1 MQLCSKTRIS
11 FDTDLYVTMLG
22 LLAVG
27 LGGLMVGFGIWEG
40 GSKVGK
46 AAESAAAQ
54 FKDNLVPR
62 IFRFLKVTVLG
73 LLSAGLVVVL
83 GVVMA
88 GFGILKGGYKV
99 GEAAE
104 STADHA
110 GRALDA
116 ISNDVNELKT
126 NFIREIGLN
135 VTATL
140 VRFQEVLGRADEL
153 IITWTFAT
161 KFVALLAWLSA
172 VLVCKKIASENSN
185 TRRGRN
191 RLVLVTLEE
200 LILQFLYWTF
210 MLMVLVLAVHLVG
223 ETCQIAWPR
232 NIPLIFIIP
241 SMTTLGLCLQHLVAI
256 FKAIWKFTMRIT
268 YWIFGLPFDLF
279 RRPASTGYTYYANS
293 SILLSTIVCTIVLPL
308 YSFALF
314 FLMTF
319 FESFLKRRKISPFQ
333 TVLASYVIFV
343 VTALVVCGI
352 WAFFHRFFIRPAW
365 AFSAKR
371 NYRTR

>member
-1 MQLCSKTRIS
+1 M
-11 FDTDLYVTMLG
+11 
-22 LLAVG
+22 
-27 LGGLMVGFGIWEG
+27 
-40 GSKVGK
+40 
-46 AAESAAAQ
+46 
-54 FKDNLVPR
+54 
-62 IFRFLKVTVLG
+62 
-73 LLSAGLVVVL
+73 
-83 GVVMA
+83 
-88 GFGILKGGYKV
+88 
-99 GEAAE
+99 
-104 STADHA
+104 
-110 GRALDA
+110 
-116 ISNDVNELKT
+116 
-126 NFIREIGLN
+126 
-135 VTATL
+135 
-140 VRFQEVLGRADEL
+140 LGRADEL

-161 KFVALLAWLSA
+161 KCVALLACLSA
-172 VLVCKKIASENSN
+172 ALVCKKIASENSN
-185 TRRGRN
+185 RRWGRN
-191 RLVLVTLEE
+191 RSVSVTLEE
-200 LILQFLYWTF
+200 LIIQFLYWTF
-210 MLMVLVLAVHLVG
+210 MLTVLILAVHLVG

-279 RRPASTGYTYYANS
+279 RSPASTGYTYYTNS
-293 SILLSTIVCTIVLPL
+293 SILLSTIVGTIILPL

-319 FESFLKRRKISPFQ
+319 FESFLKRKISPFQ